1 MPGSRPIHEQTGES
15 DPSRTR
21 KHESVLRS
29 PWVKA
34 EQQGKGAMEKEK
46 ERERETT
53 RQWI

>member
-1 MPGSRPIHEQTGES
+1 M
-15 DPSRTR
+15 R

-29 PWVKA
+29 PWVNA
-34 EQQGKGAMEKEK
+34 EQQEKGAMEKEK